1 MAPEVIKGEG
11 HSKYVD
17 YWSLGLIIFEMISGI
32 NPFKIK
38 GKSKM
43 EKMEMITNA

>member
-1 MAPEVIKGEG
+1 MGQG

-38 GKSKM
+38 NRSNV
-43 EKMEMITNA
+43 EKM